1 VDKPLKNKGGD
12 MAHETS
18 SANSVSQDNGDI
30 VNEPSDLTSK
40 HLSSAGKSVTRELP
54 IPVTP
59 LDYVTCRL

>member
-1 VDKPLKNKGGD
+1 

-18 SANSVSQDNGDI
+18 SASSVSQDNGDI